1 MANIFWIKPF
11 LIKNQWIDILKKS
24 KYGGLLLDDDYV
36 NGTAK
41 SLAYELS
48 LNSKKEVQVL
58 GLEDRSAGFS
68 HSTDNLSP
76 NFDRIKKKIYNIIK
90 KK

>member
-1 MANIFWIKPF
+1 M
-11 LIKNQWIDILKKS
+11 
-24 KYGGLLLDDDYV
+24 LDDDYV

-48 LNSKKEVQVL
+48 YKSGKKVEVM

-68 HSTDNLSP
+68 RATDNLSP
-76 NFDRIKKKIYNIIK
+76 NFERIKKEVYNIIK
-90 KK
+90 KNEFRFTE